1 MLNTA
6 QTNESHAAVII
17 TIIQFFRHLSLEK
30 HCTLEKHRTLEKQ
43 IQSETYKQETIEIKT
58 VQVKWTMD
66 YGEITR
72 GTQI

>member
-17 TIIQFFRHLSLEK
+17 TIIPFFRHLS
-30 HCTLEKHRTLEKQ
+30 LEKHRTLEKQ
-43 IQSETYKQETIEIKT
+43 IQSETYTQETIEIKT
-58 VQVKWTMD
+58 VQVKWTMG
-66 YGEITR
+66 YGEISR